1 MYQLN
6 YTDLKEIKLE
16 EKPIFLLNIALLPIR
31 QVIQQ
36 IQKDNLRGNLPIEIW
51 FMIVD
56 EYIKSCKPHYK
67 SVQPISISSS
77 AGKQIIHCRGVELDM
92 RPFEDDTGVI
102 KAEKW
107 LDFPECHRELYY
119 HTVSDTATLYDIV
132 FLESSTSALQTP
144 KCLFSDLIVPDV
156 IAFLQDGEC
165 WVCEERRVVCPGC
178 PGAKG
183 DYFGAITGC
192 GASLACPLCLGLEF
206 MAVDKAYHEEYYEIV
221 PPTEEKAARDKRFR
235 DRLMEF
241 GYLSMVQISFATL
254 KTLLFTLGPLAIPKL
269 VGYYRAY
276 KAKAKSRSVP
286 IRPLPSHIYSAL
298 NILFVA
304 CVFALIS
311 TLPTFAP
318 ENIFLSTSSRLQTP
332 NDVLFKRLA
341 HIRPEGRLTEL
352 DDTLKPRIAS
362 LDARC
367 LYLYYGP
374 SILVHCPFCVSDE
387 PLSYFWYALPMIL
400 LPHILHLFALGAAT
414 SSGIAGQEGNRWR
427 TSAVMIGVGL
437 AISECYL
444 TGFGDWK
451 ANARAT
457 RAEDLN
463 HFHWN
468 MRIWRG
474 LGIGAAD
481 AALSGFLW
489 ASSTNRMFVVP
500 PTAAERMEAS
510 LRVLENARGRL
521 GALGIVRNVVSRD
534 DTLRRQGDA
543 YWRQEGQIMS
553 EAMDE
558 REVVEGV
565 KNALGS
571 GRIIV
576 TKLEEEARRFADG
589 IIPAAN
595 AVQQRSQL

>member
-1 MYQLN
+1 MSFGFRQLL
-6 YTDLKEIKLE
+6 T
-16 EKPIFLLNIALLPIR
+16 
-31 QVIQQ
+31 
-36 IQKDNLRGNLPIEIW
+36 
-51 FMIVD
+51 
-56 EYIKSCKPHYK
+56 C
-67 SVQPISISSS
+67 SS
-77 AGKQIIHCRGVELDM
+77 
-92 RPFEDDTGVI
+92 
-102 KAEKW
+102 
-107 LDFPECHRELYY
+107 
-119 HTVSDTATLYDIV
+119 
-132 FLESSTSALQTP
+132 
-144 KCLFSDLIVPDV
+144 
-156 IAFLQDGEC
+156 
-165 WVCEERRVVCPGC
+165 
-178 PGAKG
+178 
-183 DYFGAITGC
+183 
-192 GASLACPLCLGLEF
+192 
-206 MAVDKAYHEEYYEIV
+206 
-221 PPTEEKAARDKRFR
+221 
-235 DRLMEF
+235 
-241 GYLSMVQISFATL
+241 L

-276 KAKAKSRSVP
+276 KAKAKSQPVP

-332 NDVLFKRLA
+332 NDVLFNRLA
-341 HIRPEGRLTEL
+341 HMRPEGKLTEL
-352 DDTLKPRIAS
+352 DETLKPRIAS

-400 LPHILHLFALGAAT
+400 FPHVLHLFALGAAT

-474 LGIGAAD
+474 LGIGVVDTVLA
-481 AALSGFLW
+481 GFLW

-500 PTAAERMEAS
+500 PTAAERIEAS
-510 LRVLENARGRL
+510 LKVLENARGRL

-571 GRIIV
+571 GRISI
-576 TKLEEEARRFADG
+576 TQLEEEARRFADG
-589 IIPAAN
+589 ILPAAN
-595 AVQQRSQL
+595 VVQQQS